1 MKTNLDRIK
10 NDIESLSNCNLT
22 PEDGLTR
29 FSFTEQDRCAREY
42 LKSELAKLNV
52 VVREDAAGTLVARR
66 EGTDENGPVI
76 MLGSHFDSV
85 RNGGNFDG
93 PAGVVMALEI
103 LRTLEENNVETVY
116 PIEMVAMI
124 EEEGGRFGSG
134 LFASRAMVGRVPKS
148 ELYDSYDEHGV
159 SMAQAMSDFGFD
171 PERIDEAK
179 RDPKSIRAFIE
190 LHIEQG
196 PVLENEGYEIGV
208 VDHIVG
214 IRQIQVVING
224 RADHAGTT
232 PMNMRADSLNAAAKV
247 MVRAEELA
255 NEVGHGTVATIGHM
269 KIKPGSAN
277 VVPSQTIVV
286 IDIRSR
292 AMEYINSVV
301 SGVDELMKSIVAANP
316 DLSYE
321 ISDMLNV
328 NPVAMSEEFN
338 KLFHM
343 KAQLLGLS
351 AMTMLSGAGHDAMVM
366 GEVVETGLVFVPS
379 KNGRSHSSLEWTDYE
394 ALQKGIEL
402 VYESILEI
410 V

>member
-1 MKTNLDRIK
+1 MKTKLSRIK
-10 NDIESLSNCNLT
+10 NDIEKLSECNLT
-22 PEDGLTR
+22 PGEGLTR
-29 FSFTEQDRCAREY
+29 LSFTDEDRCAREY

-52 VVREDAAGTLVARR
+52 TIREDAAGTIVARR
-66 EGTDENGPVI
+66 EGTDKNAPVI
-76 MLGSHFDSV
+76 MIGSHFDSV

-103 LRTLEENNVETVY
+103 LRTLDENNVKTPN

-124 EEEGGRFGSG
+124 EEEGGRFGAG
-134 LFASRAMVGRVPKS
+134 LFASRAMVGRVPMS
-148 ELYDSYDEHGV
+148 ELYDNKDENGI
-159 SMAQAMSDFGFD
+159 SMAESMNDFGFD
-171 PERIDEAK
+171 PEKLHEAK

-196 PVLENEGYEIGV
+196 PVLENESYEIGV

-214 IRQIQVVING
+214 IRQIQVTING

-232 PMNMRADSLNAAAKV
+232 PMNMRADSLNVASKV

-255 NEVGHGTVATIGHM
+255 NEIGNGTVATIGQL

-277 VVPSQTIVV
+277 VVPAQTSFM
-286 IDIRSR
+286 IDIRSKS
-292 AMEYINSVV
+292 MEYINGVV
-301 SGVDELMKSIVAANP
+301 DGVDFLLKEIVNKNP

-328 NPVAMSEEFN
+328 NPVAMSKDFTE
-338 KLFHM
+338 LFHM

-366 GEVVETGLVFVPS
+366 GEFVETGLIFVPS
-379 KNGRSHSSLEWTDYE
+379 KNGRSHSHLEWTDYE